1 MSPQRT
7 NFNVSPYYDDFDSND
22 NYYKVLYKPGFPI
35 QARELTSSQSIL
47 QNQLEQFGNNIF
59 KEKTIVSGGFHYSG
73 SGSDQPYRGVKLQLK
88 NFDIDISIYLNNF
101 LNKKIRG
108 LVSGVTATIKNVV
121 LPEPGNL
128 EVDNPILYVNYES
141 ADGTKS
147 DRIFEDGEELI
158 CTDNVTYG
166 NTTISAG
173 TPFASLIQLNANISG
188 SAYSINNGVVFVRGI
203 FANVENQTII
213 LDYYKTNPSYK
224 VGLQVSES
232 VVDANQDNDLFD
244 NAKGFS
250 NYAAPGADRFKLDL
264 KLVKKPLSGDL
275 DLDFVPLTTIRNG
288 VKQDT
293 YEYTQYNVIRDYIAK
308 RTFEESGN
316 YAVKPFTVSVF
327 NSLNDNLGNRG
338 IYQKNSL
345 TNEFNSPSDDL
356 MAISISKGKAYV
368 KGYDIENISEVIKD
382 VEKPRDVGIQ
392 SSTTVEFEFGNLITT
407 NNTTGYPVQGQ
418 VISLMNDFAGTGDII
433 GSARVYSFN
442 LKDDAYENDFTEWDL
457 RLFDIQT
464 YTELTLNTTVSSTQL
479 PKGSYIVGRSS
490 GASGYIVSAG
500 DNSAVVNVTQTS
512 GTFIKEEQLEINGSI
527 TELSRSIKSVR
538 VFDTKSILSFTQEN
552 SEITGN
558 FKTDSSLK
566 SLNMPHGI
574 DIVTITAASN

>member
-59 KEKTIVSGGFHYSG
+59 KQKTIVSGGFHYSG
-73 SGSDQPYRGVKLQLK
+73 SGSDQPYRGVKLQSK

-128 EVDNPILYVNYES
+128 EVDNPIIYLNYES
-141 ADGTKS
+141 GDGTKS

-158 CTDNVTYG
+158 CIDNVTYG
-166 NTTISAG
+166 NTTIAAG

-264 KLVKKPLSGDL
+264 KLVKKPLDGDL

-338 IYQKNSL
+338 IYQNSL

-392 SSTTVEFEFGNLITT
+392 SSTSVEFEFGNLITT

-418 VISLMNDFAGTGDII
+418 VISLIDNFGGTGDII

-442 LKDDAYENDFTEWDL
+442 LKDSAYENNFTEWDL

-464 YTELTLNTTVSSTQL
+464 YTKLTLNTEVSSTQL

-490 GASGYIVSAG
+490 GAQWIYCFCRKYCSG
-500 DNSAVVNVTQTS
+500 
-512 GTFIKEEQLEINGSI
+512 
-527 TELSRSIKSVR
+527 
-538 VFDTKSILSFTQEN
+538 
-552 SEITGN
+552 
-558 FKTDSSLK
+558 
-566 SLNMPHGI
+566 
-574 DIVTITAASN
+574 